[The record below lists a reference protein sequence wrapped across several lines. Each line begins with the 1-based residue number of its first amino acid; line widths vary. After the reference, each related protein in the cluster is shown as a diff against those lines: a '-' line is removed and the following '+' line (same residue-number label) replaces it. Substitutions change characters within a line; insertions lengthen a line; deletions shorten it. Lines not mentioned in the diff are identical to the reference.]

1 MIMNALKVLVNNPF
15 KEKFY
20 GKRKKINVLT
30 TFFISHK
37 VRSEERRVGK
47 EC

>member
-1 MIMNALKVLVNNPF
+1 MDSNQIKKSLKVLVPLKQPVF
-15 KEKFY
+15 IWGAPGV
-20 GKRKKINVLT
+20 GKSQV
-30 TFFISHK
+30 